1 MAGGLEKMPPKWY
14 DWVKIPRSR
23 NSCRKRIVAID
34 CLCTGIL
41 FSDVV
46 CSPVDNAPDE
56 GGLVA
61 TERIELALGGC
72 ASNTALDLARLGV
85 HVGASGCV
93 GRDVF
98 GQFILDQLSNGGVNV
113 AGIRQLKNES
123 TACTMVINVKGQ
135 DRRFIAAPAVNTRF
149 AVEHIPPE
157 WVDQA
162 KVLYIG
168 GYLMLHALETDA
180 MVALL
185 RRARAAGTKTL
196 LDVVGLGGRECFD
209 RVALMLPEIDVFLP
223 NDDEAAALTGL
234 SDPVEQAQ
242 RFRDAGAR
250 TVVVT
255 QGDKGSILI
264 GDGLRLRCGVY
275 PTEFVGGTGSGDAFD
290 AGYIA
295 GMLAGEDPA
304 GCLRW
309 GSALGASCVRSIT
322 ATEGVFDRD
331 EAEAFMQEHSLPIET
346 F

>member
-1 MAGGLEKMPPKWY
+1 MG
-14 DWVKIPRSR
+14 
-23 NSCRKRIVAID
+23 ID

-46 CSPVDNAPDE
+46 CSPVERAPDE
-56 GGLVA
+56 GELVA
-61 TERIELALGGC
+61 PERIELSLGGC

-85 HVGASGCV
+85 SVGVSGCV
-93 GRDVF
+93 GQDVF
-98 GQFILDQLSNGGVNV
+98 GRFIMDQLSGGGVDIG
-113 AGIRQLKNES
+113 GIHRLQGIH

-135 DRRFIAAPAVNTRF
+135 DRRFIASPGANTRF
-149 AVEHIPPE
+149 AVDHIPAR
-157 WVDQA
+157 WVQQA

-168 GYLMLHALETDA
+168 GYLMLLALETPQ
-180 MVALL
+180 MVDLL
-185 RRARAAGTKTL
+185 RTARAAGTRTL
-196 LDVVGLGGRECFD
+196 LDVVGVADRESFD

-234 SDPVEQAQ
+234 SDPLEQASV
-242 RFRDAGAR
+242 FRDAGAKN
-250 TVVVT
+250 VVIT
-255 QGDKGSILI
+255 QGDRGSLWV
-264 GDGLRLRCGVY
+264 GEGQRLRCGVY

-290 AGYIA
+290 AGFIA

-322 ATEGVFDRD
+322 ATDGVFSRQ
-331 EAEAFMQEHSLPIET
+331 EAEQFMQEHALPIES